1 MAIGQGRLIYFCWAS
16 LGKHSHI
23 PLILLSVG
31 RGLPPSLGPAFP
43 RIQSPCGGSP
53 AWGGNAL
60 LTRWP
65 PSQAVREQ
73 SVSQL
78 RWGMGWGWEVLEP
91 FQSPLG
97 TKSKDTHTEAKVGA
111 SRESRAQVGSEAER
125 EAERPR
131 LPPGS
136 TAAAQGA
143 VRQPCLLLPPCSED
157 PRLPGSRQVLWS
169 SAALWADRE
178 ALCGEVSHSCCL
190 TPRPPLGVT
199 ASPSA
204 LWPSP
209 LPTPRHWCAWK
220 TQTQH
225 CSEFPDPSHPPLP
238 GVACPGGPPP
248 LPRISPLQFSRPPAP
263 PAKAGENEAVATAE
277 TEGQR

>member
-1 MAIGQGRLIYFCWAS
+1 MGDLILWFPPSPTTTAIGQGRLIYFCWAS

-65 PSQAVREQ
+65 LSQAVREQ

-78 RWGMGWGWEVLEP
+78 RWGMGWGVLEP

-111 SRESRAQVGSEAER
+111 SRESQAQVGVGR
-125 EAERPR
+125 EAKDAPR
-131 LPPGS
+131 
-136 TAAAQGA
+136 
-143 VRQPCLLLPPCSED
+143 E
-157 PRLPGSRQVLWS
+157 
-169 SAALWADRE
+169 
-178 ALCGEVSHSCCL
+178 
-190 TPRPPLGVT
+190 
-199 ASPSA
+199 
-204 LWPSP
+204 
-209 LPTPRHWCAWK
+209 
-220 TQTQH
+220 H
-225 CSEFPDPSHPPLP
+225 CS
-238 GVACPGGPPP
+238 CPGGCQAA
-248 LPRISPLQFSRPPAP
+248 LPPAS
-263 PAKAGENEAVATAE
+263 TLL
-277 TEGQR
+277 